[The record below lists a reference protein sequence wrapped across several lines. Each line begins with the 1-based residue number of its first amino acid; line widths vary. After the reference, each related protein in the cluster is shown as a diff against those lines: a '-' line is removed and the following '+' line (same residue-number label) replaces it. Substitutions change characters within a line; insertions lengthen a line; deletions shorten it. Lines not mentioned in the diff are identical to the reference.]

1 MTIRMSIIIAIA
13 IAVVI
18 PLVAWSVSRWNRP
31 AIPNNGILPVT
42 ASGLEEIGVKLLPA
56 YPDRSWKEMILV
68 NESDHNLIGVVIVY
82 EFTMDNGEKGSVA
95 HVLMRPEISLETDPV
110 KINAFIAK
118 HSVIPYPLIPPR
130 SKWLVGFGVQSIR
143 ITNALLSFEEAQS
156 FSSVEEDLATRPA
169 LKGVHVHLDGVVL
182 EDGQIRGPQTLNTR
196 QMIIDHMPETS
207 GGQK

>member
-1 MTIRMSIIIAIA
+1 MSIIAAITL
-13 IAVVI
+13 AVAI
-18 PLVAWSVSRWNRP
+18 PLVAWLVRRRDKP
-31 AIPNNGILPVT
+31 TIPNNGILPVT
-42 ASGLEEIGVKLLPA
+42 ASGLEEIGVKLSPA

-68 NESDHNLIGVVIVY
+68 NESDHYLIGVVMVY

-95 HVLMRPEISLETDPV
+95 HVLMRPEVSLETDPV
-110 KINAFIAK
+110 KINAFLTK
-118 HSVIPYPLIPPR
+118 HRVIYPLIPPR

-169 LKGVHVHLDGVVL
+169 IKDVHVHLDGVVL

-196 QMIIDHMPETS
+196 QMFIDHMPETN